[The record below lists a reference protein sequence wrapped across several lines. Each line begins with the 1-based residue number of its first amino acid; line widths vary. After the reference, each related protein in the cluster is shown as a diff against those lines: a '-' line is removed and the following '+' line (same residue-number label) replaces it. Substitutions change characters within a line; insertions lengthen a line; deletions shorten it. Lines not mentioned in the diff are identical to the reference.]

1 MVLHDAFYIFNFNKN
16 TTTTVT
22 FQSIF
27 ARYAMDHCENER
39 KKPDSYMLRHDPI
52 QSRPPA

>member
-1 MVLHDAFYIFNFNKN
+1 MVFLTLSISLILTKIPQQRPLFNPYF
-16 TTTTVT
+16 
-22 FQSIF
+22 S
-27 ARYAMDHCENER
+27 RYAMDHCENER